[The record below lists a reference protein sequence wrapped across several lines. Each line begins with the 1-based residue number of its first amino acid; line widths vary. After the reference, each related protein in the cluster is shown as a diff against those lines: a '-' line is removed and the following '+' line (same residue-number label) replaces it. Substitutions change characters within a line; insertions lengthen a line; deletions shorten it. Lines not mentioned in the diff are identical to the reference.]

1 MNLSE
6 PWSFPESTV
15 TGFIRVGNSVRLEMI
30 DVDVEEER
38 RSVVVEVLGVH
49 RIEIDN
55 EVSTS
60 ELMAAEDGEVLTL
73 EKTASSLYVIIEW
86 NTWAPRRSFIHSYR
100 VFGEAVRVSVQK
112 KGVE

>member
-1 MNLSE
+1 MNV
-6 PWSFPESTV
+6 PESFSFHEADV
-15 TGFIRVGNSVRLEMI
+15 LRFFRIDYSIRLELSGFYL
-30 DVDVEEER
+30 DDNDPYQA
-38 RSVVVEVLGVH
+38 VVEVFGVH

-86 NTWAPRRSFIHSYR
+86 NTWSPRRSFIHSYR
-100 VFGEAVRVSVQK
+100 VFGETVRVSVQ
-112 KGVE
+112 